1 MFKIGTWSEKSL
13 NCFIY
18 LMEMKEQPVITRN
31 MEESVV
37 IYLDLSN
44 ILKMITFILQFYIP
58 LLCL

>member
-1 MFKIGTWSEKSL
+1 
-13 NCFIY
+13 
-18 LMEMKEQPVITRN
+18 MEMKEQPVITRN